1 VTLVSQ
7 ATSARKHQ
15 VTTHRHTG
23 HGFKH
28 ASFTFTLITYIDMF
42 KESVSLVTKPN
53 KTTQCSRLQMQQR

>member
-15 VTTHRHTG
+15 VTTHRHTA